1 MYKLFKCITFLILL
15 FLAFFTKAADV
26 ERWHWHDKIFKNYS
40 VAQGQPHG
48 AINTICEDKL
58 GFVWLVTTHGLVRFD
73 GTNFENVPTT
83 VNDENF
89 SISGMVAD
97 PNGIMWMS
105 TSIGLMRFDPYTRNF
120 KSIKLFA
127 NQLPAVGKISIE
139 TKDNTSFIWIASE
152 IGVFKFNTMDQT
164 SELYFEK
171 LYLANPNL
179 RIFSILNAKNHTV
192 WIGTSQGLYYKQ
204 VDEAT
209 FSSFDLTAFLPN
221 SLRISALLQTS
232 DESIFVATPQNGLL
246 KIDSTLVVTQAF
258 ATKEWLYALAEISPG
273 VIWLGSFGRGVVE
286 LDLAKNSSQRMRHN
300 RLIDTSLANDEIWQI
315 YPARNGLI
323 WLATNKGLSSYNP
336 KKRALKTIY
345 GDVGHVNG
353 LSDMNVNS
361 VVEDNTGNIWL
372 GLREK
377 GVDVINAQTG
387 LLTNIG
393 VDAENPN
400 NALPGGAVE
409 VLSVK
414 TSNNNFIGSNWGIY
428 QYWQSKLQKL
438 DTGERNNSIYT
449 GALYFNDSYL
459 WAGGT
464 DGLWRFRVDKNQL
477 TQSKKINTSTN
488 KLTDQRISVIGE
500 GRNNEILVGTWR
512 GINWLDET
520 GKVIY
525 QLPQAEQSNI
535 RFDHFISSFFYDQ
548 HDRLWIGT
556 EGDGIFVS
564 QDKDHPVNFIQIDI
578 KQGLSS
584 NVVRAMQSDKY
595 GRVWVSSVAGIDVI
609 DIDNFAVTPLS
620 AHDGKLF
627 APYYG
632 QAAIETSASE
642 IVFGGSGGITIIEPS
657 LWQPDNSFAPLVI
670 IHSVVGGQT
679 YSGAL
684 LTQDNASPLIVP
696 AENNKITIE
705 FTSLDFINSQLIN
718 YRYRLLGLSSQWIM
732 TDAEHKIAAYTTL
745 PPGNYQLEIQNT
757 NHLGH
762 WNEQSKI
769 LHFEVLA
776 FWYQTLIAKILLGVV
791 ILVLIG
797 LFIRLRT
804 SSLHKRKV
812 FLEEQVKRRTLVL
825 EQTTKALEIKTQA
838 LEQVSVTDP
847 LTGINNRRFLD
858 RNMPAEI
865 ALTHRKYH
873 KLPADKLAIEGA
885 DLIFFLIDIDY
896 FKKVNDQYGHQA
908 GDAVLIEFTQ
918 RLKKIARESDYLI
931 RWGGEEFL
939 FVVRET
945 SRDLATKLAARICQN
960 IKQKPF
966 IINQNIE
973 ISLSC
978 SVGFVPFPFCGHN
991 PEEVSWLDCI
1001 DIADKALYTAKNAGR
1016 DTWVG
1021 TTLKQP
1027 LSAKSTAIDVLNLPL
1042 SIIDLESNLSQSQ
1055 VNDTWEK
1062 IHKSNG

>member
-1 MYKLFKCITFLILL
+1 MYRLLQCFTFLMLL
-15 FLAFFTKAADV
+15 SIAFLTKAADV

-48 AINTICEDKL
+48 AIVTICEDKV
-58 GFVWLVTTHGLVRFD
+58 GFVWLVTTGGLVRFD
-73 GTNFENVPTT
+73 GTNFESVPTT
-83 VNDENF
+83 INDQNF
-89 SISGMVAD
+89 SIRGMVAD
-97 PNGIMWMS
+97 PKGMMWMS
-105 TSIGLMRFDPYTRNF
+105 TSIGLMRFDPYTRAF
-120 KSIKLFA
+120 KSFQLFPS
-127 NQLPAVGKISIE
+127 QLPAVGTISIE
-139 TKDNTSFIWIASE
+139 TQDNTSFIWVATALGI
-152 IGVFKFNTMDQT
+152 FKFNTATQT
-164 SELYFEK
+164 SELFFEAQ
-171 LYLANPNL
+171 YLAQPSL
-179 RIFSILNAKNHTV
+179 RIFSILNAKNRTV
-192 WIGTSQGLYYKQ
+192 WVGTSHGLYYKK
-204 VDEAT
+204 VDET
-209 FSSFDLTAFLPN
+209 IFSPFDITAHLPN

-232 DESIFVATPQNGLL
+232 DNNIFVATPQNGLL
-246 KIDSTLVVTQAF
+246 KIDSTLAVTQVF
-258 ATKEWLYALAEISPG
+258 STKEWLYSLAEISPG
-273 VIWLGSFGRGVVE
+273 VIWLGSFGGGVVE
-286 LDLAKNSSQRMRHN
+286 LDLTKNSNQRIRHN
-300 RLIDTSLANDEIWQI
+300 RLIDTSLVNDEIWQI

-323 WLATNKGLSSYNP
+323 WLATNKGLNSYNP
-336 KKRALKTIY
+336 KKRAIKTIY
-345 GDVGHVNG
+345 GDVGRNNG
-353 LSDMNVNS
+353 LSDMNVNA
-361 VVEDNTGNIWL
+361 VAEDNTGNIWL

-377 GVDVINAQTG
+377 GVDVINAKTG
-387 LLTNIG
+387 LLRNIG

-409 VLSVK
+409 TLAVQ
-414 TSNNNFIGSNWGIY
+414 TSDNNFIGSNWGIY

-438 DTGERNNSIYT
+438 NTGARNSNIYT
-449 GALYFNDSYL
+449 GVLYFENSYL

-464 DGLWRFRVDKNQL
+464 DGLWRFTVDNNQL
-477 TQSKKINTSTN
+477 TKAKKINTSTN
-488 KLTDQRISVIGE
+488 QLTDQRISVIGK
-500 GRNNEILVGTWR
+500 GLNNEILVGTWR
-512 GINWLDET
+512 GINWLDAT

-525 QLPQAEQSNI
+525 QLPQTEQPNTK
-535 RFDHFISSFFYDQ
+535 FDYFISSFFYDQ

-556 EGDGIFVS
+556 EGGGIFVS
-564 QDKDHPVNFIQIDI
+564 QEQYYPVNFTQIN
-578 KQGLSS
+578 KNKGLSS
-584 NVVRAMQSDKY
+584 DVVRAMQPDKY

-609 DIDNFAVTPLS
+609 DIESFAVTSLS
-620 AHDGKLF
+620 AHDGKLL

-632 QAAIETSASE
+632 QAVMQTSASE

-657 LWQPDNSFAPLVI
+657 LWQPNNSFSPLVI
-670 IHSVVGGQT
+670 IKSVVGEQT

-684 LTQDNASPLIVP
+684 LSQDNTSPIVVP
-696 AENNKITIE
+696 AKSNKIAIE
-705 FTSLDFINSQLIN
+705 FTSLDFINSKLIK
-718 YRYRLLGLSSQWIM
+718 YRYRLLGLSSQWNV
-732 TDAEHKIAAYTTL
+732 TDAEHNVAVYTTL

-762 WNEQSKI
+762 WNNKSKI
-769 LHFEVLA
+769 LNFEVLA
-776 FWYQTLIAKILLGVV
+776 FWYQTLVAKILFIISII
-791 ILVLIG
+791 ILIL
-797 LFIRLRT
+797 LFIRFRT
-804 SSLHKRKV
+804 SSLNKRKL

-825 EQTTKALEIKTQA
+825 EQTTKALEVKTQA

-873 KLPADKLAIEGA
+873 KLPADKFSIDGA

-908 GDAVLIEFTQ
+908 GDIVLIEFTH

-945 SRDLATKLAARICQN
+945 SRNLATKLAERICQQ

-966 IINQNIE
+966 VINQHIE

-1027 LSAKSTAIDVLNLPL
+1027 LSAKNTAIDVLNLPL
-1042 SIIDLESNLSQSQ
+1042 NIIDLESNLPQSQ

-1062 IHKSNG
+1062 IHKSNV